1 MKQRN
6 NSKRPEDFIIENW
19 DDVDE
24 ESKDMLLSRF
34 RDDLKDSKKVF
45 EVKKTFTFISSFIS
59 HHLVKIGIST
69 GILALLLPPKTHV
82 DLSFQIFILTFGLTA
97 FLGLLALLTNDP
109 VWADKRPYSISK
121 AVIWTSAFSLT
132 FSTVTLFSPE
142 QASIVHGF
150 FAIAYSFTTSLVLS
164 LIALSFLSVTIKLPS
179 HQ

>member
-109 VWADKRPYSISK
+109 VW
-121 AVIWTSAFSLT
+121 
-132 FSTVTLFSPE
+132 
-142 QASIVHGF
+142 
-150 FAIAYSFTTSLVLS
+150 
-164 LIALSFLSVTIKLPS
+164 
-179 HQ
+179 